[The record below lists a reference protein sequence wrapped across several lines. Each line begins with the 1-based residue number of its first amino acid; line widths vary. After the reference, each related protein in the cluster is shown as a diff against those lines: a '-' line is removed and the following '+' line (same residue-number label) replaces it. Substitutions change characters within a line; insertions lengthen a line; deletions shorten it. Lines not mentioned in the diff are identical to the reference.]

1 MIRLLALGLLAAN
14 LLFFGWTLLVS
25 DPAPVLQAVPPGKRT
40 APLPPPP
47 PPPCATLGPFKDE
60 VTAEA
65 VQRQVEKAGW
75 GVLRRQVVLQA
86 NDGYWVYVSG
96 LTSPADQARVLR
108 ALRRTGM
115 QDVFAMPD
123 DPEYRVSVGIFND
136 AQGAEE
142 RARRV
147 RVLRLNA
154 EVAERKRAQSE
165 YWLDVPGVA
174 ARTLGDGRLVTAG
187 VDVKDLT
194 LEACPPQPPAQPQQ
208 PAAAPGV

>member
-1 MIRLLALGLLAAN
+1 MLRLIVLGLVAAN
-14 LLFFGWTLLVS
+14 LLFFGWSLLVS
-25 DPAPVLQAVPPGKRT
+25 EPAPTLQAVPAGKRT

-47 PPPCATLGPFKDE
+47 PPPCATLGPFREE

-75 GVLRRQVVLQA
+75 GVMRREVVLQV
-86 NDGYWVYVSG
+86 NDGYWVYVTG
-96 LTSPADQARVLR
+96 LTSASDQARVLR

-115 QDVFAMPD
+115 QDAFAMPD
-123 DPEYRVSVGIFND
+123 DPEHRVSVGIFNE

-147 RVLRLNA
+147 RVLRLEA

-174 ARTLGDGRLVTAG
+174 PRTLGDGRLVTAG
-187 VDVKDLT
+187 VNVKDLT
-194 LEACPPQPPAQPQQ
+194 LETCPPQKPPAV
-208 PAAAPGV
+208 PGV